1 MTFDEELTRLD
12 DNVRRL
18 KIDYEV
24 FFNGGSQSPPTEA
37 HGRVERV
44 FKKYRDGQGLNFAQ
58 RFRFN
63 TILQKYAV
71 YNDLWRQKMRGRE
84 EGRGRFADFGP
95 RAVSAADGNS
105 VTCSDPARE
114 PEKVDQLLKAMVEA
128 KRKCG
133 ESVSKLDPMTFQKF
147 VQKKTKQ
154 LQKKLGC
161 KKVQYIVSIEGGKTK
176 LKAVSGD

>member
-1 MTFDEELTRLD
+1 
-12 DNVRRL
+12 
-18 KIDYEV
+18 
-24 FFNGGSQSPPTEA
+24 
-37 HGRVERV
+37 
-44 FKKYRDGQGLNFAQ
+44 
-58 RFRFN
+58 
-63 TILQKYAV
+63 
-71 YNDLWRQKMRGRE
+71 MRGRE
-84 EGRGRFADFGP
+84 EGRGRFAVFGP
-95 RAVSAADGNS
+95 RTASAADGNS